1 MGPSMRW
8 IPRMADS
15 VWGTLEMGLLYLRE
29 WSKTETLP
37 HTLDGLGM
45 QRQAK
50 VGGKESD
57 RLLGAWKDW

>member
-29 WSKTETLP
+29 WCKTETLP
-37 HTLDGLGM
+37 HTPDGLGM